1 MSLPIYLNNIKHSGI
16 YRFIFDK
23 SEMAEVS
30 DIGQVRLVV
39 GYSEKG
45 RFNTPVLIRNERE
58 FKTEFGGISKK
69 LERYGCFFHRSALQC
84 LKSGNPILALNI
96 KPFDTENVEALNF
109 DVIGGLGEKLEVA
122 VKDIYNTDRFWYLE
136 PERFEEIELQ
146 TNCDN
151 KYITISTTDGKEA
164 ASNTIFMRGYMPKN
178 YDITVKEYFAS
189 MNIEM
194 PTYLEGYETEKLC
207 NYFAEIYVFRGEF
220 TKDIVTSE
228 VLSKY
233 FKVEGDVI
241 SLRDD
246 LVNAFGEKVDTLA
259 ALASNECSNF
269 IRSYTGI
276 LLPDFIGSNGAILS
290 LDAVFNA
297 DHGLH
302 KMLMR
307 LNQTGIYDGDIDIRT
322 LMTTGWN
329 IEDGKPM
336 MSISA
341 VVQNVCTVEY
351 DGAKWVYNGNEDAI
365 FYEYA
370 GSDVKVNGNKIEC
383 PEEFAAVNFRV
394 GDSFIGKDGIVTLTS
409 ATGTTYEFSGELPVK
424 ETSFI
429 KDGFLVYDK
438 TSYDKLPDSYKNSNP
453 YTEEFTAP
461 TLPWL
466 AITFEPTSTE
476 VLNITVNGTNF
487 NYKGLNKD
495 VELLT
500 LDKAELV
507 EKGILAEGESMAKTW
522 NITLGNG
529 TTSET
534 LKLVV
539 EQENADATMT
549 IVSGVIL
556 KKCMNPATT
565 GCANLVPTYL
575 KGYTYM
581 SSKPVSTKQIDKLKW
596 QKNILNVLTE
606 KGIRQALT
614 NRVDSDYRY
623 LVDTFESFVESD
635 CKAILAGI
643 CKEKFNCLG
652 LLNVPAM
659 KTFSTC
665 EYTSFRD
672 SEDRFNVAYIAK
684 GGNPQRMMSQPFT
697 LVSADGGATFVEY
710 VTMLSVRDT
719 NTNVKTTV
727 PGAALLSNEYMRKY
741 EERFPYSIVAGP
753 NYGRVIE
760 NGLIGPD
767 FNFGADDLDVL
778 EPMGINCFVYTPGK
792 GTHINSQQ
800 TAKQTPVTAL
810 SKVHVRELCTFL
822 QDEIE
827 VMLQNYQW
835 EFNTQRLRDEVK
847 GKADVICETCKNNG
861 GINAYLNVC
870 DETNNTN
877 EIIENEFF
885 ILSTQIEPGFGAG
898 KMVQELTI
906 YNNGTIRA
914 SIVEQ

>member
-45 RFNTPVLIRNERE
+45 RFNTPVLIQNERE

-146 TNCDN
+146 ANGDN

-189 MNIEM
+189 MNTEM

-246 LVNAFGEKVDTLA
+246 LVNAFGEKIDTLA

-290 LDAVFNA
+290 LDTVFNA

-341 VVQNVCTVEY
+341 VKHTTCSVI
-351 DGAKWVYNGNEDAI
+351 YNGNEQKWMYNGAEDAT
-365 FYEYA
+365 FYEYDEDECEIS
-370 GSDVKVNGNKIEC
+370 GNTVKCSKVFESVNIN
-383 PEEFAAVNFRV
+383 V
-394 GDSFIGKDGIVTLTS
+394 GDSFIGTNGIVTVLS
-409 ATGTTYEFSGELPVK
+409 KEVVGEDIVYTMSDTVTK
-424 ETSFI
+424 FI
-429 KDGFLVYDK
+429 KC
-438 TSYDKLPDSYKNSNP
+438 
-453 YTEEFTAP
+453 
-461 TLPWL
+461 
-466 AITFEPTSTE
+466 
-476 VLNITVNGTNF
+476 
-487 NYKGLNKD
+487 
-495 VELLT
+495 
-500 LDKAELV
+500 
-507 EKGILAEGESMAKTW
+507 
-522 NITLGNG
+522 
-529 TTSET
+529 
-534 LKLVV
+534 
-539 EQENADATMT
+539 MT
-549 IVSGVIL
+549 
-556 KKCMNPATT
+556 PATT
-565 GCANLVPTYL
+565 GCTNLVPTYL

-581 SSKPVSTKQIDKLKW
+581 SSKPASTKQIDKLKW

-719 NTNVKTTV
+719 NTNVKTTI

-741 EERFPYSIVAGP
+741 SERYPYSIVAGP

-827 VMLQNYQW
+827 AMLQNYQW

-861 GINAYLNVC
+861 GINAYINIC
-870 DETNNTN
+870 DSTNNTN
-877 EIIENEFF
+877 EVIEREFF
-885 ILSTQIEPGFGAG
+885 ILATEIEPGYGAG
-898 KMVQELTI
+898 KMVQTLTI
-906 YNNGTIRA
+906 RNNGTLTA

>member
-136 PERFEEIELQ
+136 PERLEEIDALQ
-146 TNCDN
+146 D
-151 KYITISTTDGKEA
+151 KYITITATDNQEST
-164 ASNTIFMRGYMPKN
+164 SNTIFMRGYMPKN

-189 MNIEM
+189 MNMEM

-220 TKDIVTSE
+220 TKEIVTSE

-246 LVNAFGEKVDTLA
+246 LVNAFGEKIDTLA

-290 LDAVFNA
+290 LDTVFNA

-307 LNQTGIYDGDIDIRT
+307 MNQTGIYNGDIDIRT

-329 IEDGKPM
+329 IEEGKPT

-341 VVQNVCTVEY
+341 VKHTKCSVIYNSTEQ
-351 DGAKWVYNGNEDAI
+351 KWMYNGAEDAT
-365 FYEYA
+365 FYEYDEDECEIS
-370 GSDVKVNGNKIEC
+370 GNTVKCSSVFESVNIN
-383 PEEFAAVNFRV
+383 V
-394 GDSFIGKDGIVTLTS
+394 GDSFIGTNGIVTVL
-409 ATGTTYEFSGELPVK
+409 AKEVVGEDIIYTMSDTVTK
-424 ETSFI
+424 FI
-429 KDGFLVYDK
+429 
-438 TSYDKLPDSYKNSNP
+438 
-453 YTEEFTAP
+453 
-461 TLPWL
+461 
-466 AITFEPTSTE
+466 
-476 VLNITVNGTNF
+476 
-487 NYKGLNKD
+487 
-495 VELLT
+495 
-500 LDKAELV
+500 
-507 EKGILAEGESMAKTW
+507 
-522 NITLGNG
+522 
-529 TTSET
+529 
-534 LKLVV
+534 
-539 EQENADATMT
+539 
-549 IVSGVIL
+549 
-556 KKCMNPATT
+556 KCMNPATT
-565 GCANLVPTYL
+565 GCTNLVPTYL

-623 LVDTFESFVESD
+623 LIDTFESFVESD

-827 VMLQNYQW
+827 AMLQNYQW

-870 DETNNTN
+870 DSTNNTN
-877 EIIENEFF
+877 EVIEREFF
-885 ILSTQIEPGFGAG
+885 ILSTEIEPGYGAG
-898 KMVQELTI
+898 KMVQTLTI
-906 YNNGTIRA
+906 RNNGTLSA